1 MLYNNETFNKYC
13 EDNEI
18 TLLENYE
25 QIKLN
30 RDYKIKGRCI
40 TCDCN
45 NEFDK
50 SFRQLIKTG
59 SYCYNCCVNNGKQ
72 QWALKC
78 KYNIEYLLH
87 FCEES
92 NITLINNYD
101 NEIINRDTIINGKC
115 ITKEC
120 DDIFNRSFRELV
132 KFNGYCANCCKE
144 IGKHKII
151 ETNLK
156 NFGYDNAM
164 KNEDV
169 KQKLKNT
176 ILEKY
181 GVEHISQLDKIKEQK
196 KSTCLA
202 KYGTEFSLQSEEVK
216 KKSKATNI
224 IKYGVEN
231 PQQNKVIKDKTLNTV
246 LIKYGCKSA
255 VGNFDVKQKMI
266 KNNLEKY
273 GVEHHS
279 QNSEIS
285 EKMLKNSYS
294 TKKYKMPSDKII
306 DYQGY
311 ENFALDELLNIEHI
325 LEDDIITNRKDVPE
339 IWYDDKTGK
348 KRRHFVDF
356 FIKSQN
362 RCIEVKSTWTNQ
374 AKNNVLEKQQSAINL
389 GYKYD
394 IWIFDEKGNKLQ
406 VL

>member
-30 RDYKIKGRCI
+30 RDYKIKGMCI

-59 SYCYNCCVNNGKQ
+59 PYCYNCCVNNGKQ

-78 KYNIEYLLH
+78 KYNLEYLLH

-92 NITLINNYD
+92 NITLTINYD
-101 NEIINRDTIINGKC
+101 NEIINRNTIINGKC
-115 ITKEC
+115 ITKDC
-120 DDIFNRSFRELV
+120 DDKFNRSFRELI
-132 KFNGYCANCCKE
+132 KLNGYCANCCKE

-151 ETNLK
+151 VTNLK
-156 NFGYDNAM
+156 KFGFDSAM
-164 KNEDV
+164 KNEEV
-169 KQKLKNT
+169 KQKLKKT

-181 GVEHISQLDKIKEQK
+181 GVEHISQLDTIKEQIK
-196 KSTCLA
+196 EKSLA
-202 KYGTEFSLQSEEVK
+202 KYGTECSLQSEKVK
-216 KKSKATNI
+216 KKSKETNI

-231 PQQNKVIKDKTLNTV
+231 PQQNKSIQQKTENTN
-246 LIKYGCKSA
+246 IMKYG
-255 VGNFDVKQKMI
+255 VKCYFTSEEFKKASI
-266 KNNLEKY
+266 ETNKIKY

-285 EKMLKNSYS
+285 EKMLKNSYA

-339 IWYDDKTGK
+339 IWYHDKTGK

-362 RCIEVKSTWTNQ
+362 LCIEVKSTWTNQ
-374 AKNNVLEKQQSAINL
+374 AKNNVLEKQQAAINL
-389 GYKYD
+389 GYNYK

>member
-1 MLYNNETFNKYC
+1 MLYNNETCNKYC

-40 TCDCN
+40 TCDCD

-59 SYCYNCCVNNGKQ
+59 AYCYNCCVNNGKQ

-92 NITLINNYD
+92 NITLTNNYA

-115 ITKEC
+115 ITNGC
-120 DDIFNRSFRELV
+120 DDIFNRSFRELI
-132 KFNGYCANCCKE
+132 KLNGYCANCCKE

-156 NFGYDNAM
+156 KFGYDNAM
-164 KNEDV
+164 KNKEV
-169 KQKLKNT
+169 KQKQKNT
-176 ILEKY
+176 IFEKY
-181 GVEHISQLDKIKEQK
+181 GVEHISQLDTIKEQI

-202 KYGTEFSLQSEEVK
+202 KYGTGFSLQSEEVK

-224 IKYGVEN
+224 LKYGVEN
-231 PQQNKVIKDKTLNTV
+231 PQQNISIQQKTENTNIV
-246 LIKYGCKSA
+246 KYG
-255 VGNFDVKQKMI
+255 VKCYFTSDEFKEASVKTNI
-266 KNNLEKY
+266 KKY

-285 EKMLKNSYS
+285 EKMLKNSYA
-294 TKKYKMPSDKII
+294 TKKYKTPSDKII

-311 ENFALDELLNIEHI
+311 ENFALDELLNIEHL

-374 AKNNVLEKQQSAINL
+374 AKNNVLEKQQAAINL

-394 IWIFDEKGNKLQ
+394 IWIFDEKGNRLQ

>member
-59 SYCYNCCVNNGKQ
+59 AYCYNCCVNNGKQ

-92 NITLINNYD
+92 NITLTNNYA

-115 ITKEC
+115 ITNGC
-120 DDIFNRSFRELV
+120 DDIFNRSFRELI
-132 KFNGYCANCCKE
+132 KLNGYCANCCKE

-156 NFGYDNAM
+156 KFGYDNAM
-164 KNEDV
+164 KNKEV
-169 KQKLKNT
+169 KQKQKNT
-176 ILEKY
+176 IFEKY
-181 GVEHISQLDKIKEQK
+181 GVEHISQLDTIKEQI

-202 KYGTEFSLQSEEVK
+202 KYGTGFSLQSEEVK

-231 PQQNKVIKDKTLNTV
+231 PQQNIYIQQKTENTNIV
-246 LIKYGCKSA
+246 KYG
-255 VGNFDVKQKMI
+255 VKCYFTSDEFKEASVKTNI
-266 KNNLEKY
+266 KKY

-285 EKMLKNSYS
+285 EKMLKNSYA
-294 TKKYKMPSDKII
+294 TKKYKTPSDKII

-339 IWYDDKTGK
+339 IWYHDKTGK

-362 RCIEVKSTWTNQ
+362 LCIEVKSTWTNQ
-374 AKNNVLEKQQSAINL
+374 AKNNVLEKQQAAINL

-394 IWIFDEKGNKLQ
+394 IWIFDEKGNRLQ

>member
-1 MLYNNETFNKYC
+1 MLYNNETCNKYC

-40 TCDCN
+40 TCDCD

-59 SYCYNCCVNNGKQ
+59 AYCYNCCVNNGKQ

-92 NITLINNYD
+92 NITLTNNYA

-120 DDIFNRSFRELV
+120 GDIFTRSFRELI

-156 NFGYDNAM
+156 KFGYDNAM
-164 KNEDV
+164 KNKEV
-169 KQKLKNT
+169 KQKQKNT
-176 ILEKY
+176 IFEKY
-181 GVEHISQLDKIKEQK
+181 GVEHISQLDTIKEQI

-202 KYGTEFSLQSEEVK
+202 KYGTGFSLQSEEVK

-224 IKYGVEN
+224 LKYGVEN
-231 PQQNKVIKDKTLNTV
+231 PQQNIYIQQKTENTNIV
-246 LIKYGCKSA
+246 KYG
-255 VGNFDVKQKMI
+255 VKCYFTSDEFKEASVKTNI
-266 KNNLEKY
+266 KKY

-285 EKMLKNSYS
+285 EKMLKNSYA
-294 TKKYKMPSDKII
+294 TKKYKTPSDKII

-311 ENFALDELLNIEHI
+311 ENFALDKLLNIEHI

-339 IWYDDKTGK
+339 IWYDDKPGK

-374 AKNNVLEKQQSAINL
+374 SKNNVLEKQQAAINL

-394 IWIFDEKGNKLQ
+394 IWIFDEKGNRLQ

>member
-1 MLYNNETFNKYC
+1 M
-13 EDNEI
+13 
-18 TLLENYE
+18 
-25 QIKLN
+25 
-30 RDYKIKGRCI
+30 
-40 TCDCN
+40 
-45 NEFDK
+45 
-50 SFRQLIKTG
+50 
-59 SYCYNCCVNNGKQ
+59 
-72 QWALKC
+72 
-78 KYNIEYLLH
+78 
-87 FCEES
+87 
-92 NITLINNYD
+92 
-101 NEIINRDTIINGKC
+101 
-115 ITKEC
+115 
-120 DDIFNRSFRELV
+120 
-132 KFNGYCANCCKE
+132 
-144 IGKHKII
+144 
-151 ETNLK
+151 
-156 NFGYDNAM
+156 
-164 KNEDV
+164 
-169 KQKLKNT
+169 KNT
-176 ILEKY
+176 IFEKY
-181 GVEHISQLDKIKEQK
+181 GVEHISQLDTIKEQI

-231 PQQNKVIKDKTLNTV
+231 PQQNISIQQKTENTNIV
-246 LIKYGCKSA
+246 KYG
-255 VGNFDVKQKMI
+255 VKCYFTSDEFKEASVKTNI
-266 KNNLEKY
+266 KKY

-348 KRRHFVDF
+348 KKRHFVDF
-356 FIKSQN
+356 FITSQN

-374 AKNNVLEKQQSAINL
+374 AKNNVLEKQQAAINL

-394 IWIFDEKGNKLQ
+394 IWIFDEKGNRLQ